1 MEIVMQFFSRLFRP
15 RQETVPPYASA
26 PQSVVTVELVR
37 LRPDVL
43 AKLEH
48 ELGNTTYIGP
58 NTTELQVAYNLGVQ
72 AALKKLRDGF
82 SI

>member
-1 MEIVMQFFSRLFRP
+1 MSFLSRYFR
-15 RQETVPPYASA
+15 RAQETATPYAS
-26 PQSVVTVELVR
+26 QNVVTVEIVR
-37 LRPDVL
+37 LRSDVL
-43 AKLEH
+43 AKLEN

-82 SI
+82 SV